1 MMELNSSIS
10 EFLHLLSQK
19 PAYVV
24 LGAAFGV
31 PLFMFV
37 YAMIIA
43 RIYKGAVFASV
54 LNTIIF
60 TTLGIVWIIGF
71 ILTIVLLFTGISGL
85 KLFLIWLSLLVFIT
99 IFIIVNF
106 TSVNKFLDEMIAS
119 SNKKREI

>member
-37 YAMIIA
+37 YAMTIA

-60 TTLGIVWIIGF
+60 TTLGLVWIIGF